1 YTVKY
6 GKNNVVGDGKGTV
19 TVNFKGNYKGNPA
32 VTKTFSILPKHFTE
46 TTITAKDLI
55 YNAKAGKYRSTP
67 VIKDTD
73 GKKLTAGTDYDKAYV
88 YEEVDEEGDVIRLL
102 GAKDVV
108 QANSF
113 VRVTVTGKG
122 KYTNESISATYR
134 ILPSGMDIS
143 KMTFKIANKE
153 YTGRP
158 VTITAEDI
166 TSIKLGKKLQ
176 DLQFDTDYIITGYTN
191 NVKKGTAT
199 VTIKGIGNYGGTK
212 TVKFKIGQ
220 RSVIS
225 HWQGIFQYF
234 NQMFGG
240 N

>member
-1 YTVKY
+1 MAARRTHPTSRHDTSRHV
-6 GKNNVVGDGKGTV
+6 
-19 TVNFKGNYKGNPA
+19 
-32 VTKTFSILPKHFTE
+32 
-46 TTITAKDLI
+46 
-55 YNAKAGKYRSTP
+55 ST
-67 VIKDTD
+67 DTD
-73 GKKLTAGTDYDKAYV
+73 GKKLKAGTDYDKAYV
-88 YEEVDEEGDVIRLL
+88 SEEVDEYGNVIRVL

-122 KYTNESISATYR
+122 KYTSESISATYR

-166 TSIKLGKKLQ
+166 TSIKLGKKVQ
-176 DLQFDTDYIITGYTN
+176 DLQYGRDYIITGYTN

-199 VTIKGIGNYGGTK
+199 VTFQGFGSYGGTK
-212 TVKFKIGQ
+212 SVKFKIGQ
-220 RSVIS
+220 RSIVS
-225 HWQGIFQYF
+225 HWQGIF
-234 NQMFGG
+234 NQMFGK

>member
-55 YNAKAGKYRSTP
+55 YSAKAGKYRRTP

-88 YEEVDEEGDVIRLL
+88 YEEVDEYGNVIRVI
-102 GAKDVV
+102 GATDVV

-113 VRVTVTGKG
+113 VKVTVTGKG

-153 YTGRP
+153 YTGSP

-166 TSIKLGKKLQ
+166 TSIKLGKKVQ
-176 DLQFDTDYIITGYTN
+176 NLQFGTDYIITGYTN
-191 NVKKGTAT
+191 NVKKGTAK
-199 VTIKGIGNYGGTK
+199 VTFQGIGNYGGTK

-220 RSVIS
+220 RSIQTW
-225 HWQGIFQYF
+225 WQGIMRFLS
-234 NQMFGG
+234 N
-240 N
+240 